1 MRRQTAA
8 HAGDREV
15 QVLDYQNTAADLL
28 PLLAQAYALL
38 FMVSWILPFYC
49 LCATSWE
56 ALPADNQPF
65 LVDIAKGSV

>member
-8 HAGDREV
+8 HAGEREV

-38 FMVSWILPFYC
+38 FMVCRYFPFNC
-49 LCATSWE
+49 LCTPSWE
-56 ALPADNQPF
+56 ALQADDELLP
-65 LVDIAKGSV
+65 G